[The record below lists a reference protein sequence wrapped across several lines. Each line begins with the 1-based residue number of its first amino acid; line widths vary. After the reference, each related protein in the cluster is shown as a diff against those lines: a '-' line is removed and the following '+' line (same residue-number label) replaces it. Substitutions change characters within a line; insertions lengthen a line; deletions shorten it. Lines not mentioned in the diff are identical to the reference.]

1 MGGFAHLL
9 KTFISL
15 EMKQIDSVLSMKCI
29 ESLIIILFDFFQ
41 SDKDLAKSV
50 LENKESL
57 ILKGIQ
63 LMDMISDY
71 TIRVEKKRGESFE
84 DLNRR
89 VAANKIKKNKY
100 KSYMPG
106 NKNL

>member
-1 MGGFAHLL
+1 
-9 KTFISL
+9 
-15 EMKQIDSVLSMKCI
+15 MKCI

-89 VAANKIKKNKY
+89 VAANKIKKNNSLNLNFKLYQRVDLELIQGLKY
-100 KSYMPG
+100 DP
-106 NKNL
+106 LP

>member
-15 EMKQIDSVLSMKCI
+15 EIKQIDSVLSMKCI
-29 ESLIIILFDFFQ
+29 ESLIIILFDFFTT
-41 SDKDLAKSV
+41 DKDLAKSV

-71 TIRVEKKRGESFE
+71 TIRVEKKRGESYE
-84 DLNRR
+84 DLSKR
-89 VAANKIKKNKY
+89 V
-100 KSYMPG
+100 
-106 NKNL
+106 